1 MVTKGLLVHLDVKHG
16 LDAEVERCLLDAVP
30 AVRAESG
37 TRAWYAVRFGRGE
50 YGIVD
55 AFPDEAARN
64 AHLNGAAVTAL
75 MAKSVA
81 LLNKPPR
88 IEQLEIL
95 ASKLPEAVDAAVD
108 TKGLLLSFKASSGNE
123 DKVIQFLVDARGYV
137 LKEPGT
143 TAWFAIRRENGEYGI
158 FDVFPDNGARFA
170 HLTGHVPRELAKHSL
185 SLLGSMP
192 EMHMLGVQAEIYNAQ
207 AG

>member
-1 MVTKGLLVHLDVKHG
+1 MVTKGLLVHLDAKHG

-37 TRAWYAVRFGRGE
+37 TLAWYAIRFGRGE
-50 YGIVD
+50 YGVFD
-55 AFPDEAARN
+55 AFPDEAART
-64 AHLNGAAVTAL
+64 AHLNGDTVASL

-81 LLNKPPR
+81 LLNQPPR
-88 IEQLEIL
+88 IERLDIL
-95 ASKLPEAVDAAVD
+95 ASKLPVAVDAAVD

-123 DKVIQFLVDARGYV
+123 DKVAQFLTDARSYV
-137 LKEPGT
+137 MEESGT

-158 FDVFPDNGARFA
+158 FDVFPNNGARFS
-170 HLTGHVPRELAKHSL
+170 HLTGHVPRELAKHAM

-192 EMHMLGVQAEIYNAQ
+192 EMHMLGVQAEIYNASRI
-207 AG
+207 

>member
-30 AVRAESG
+30 AVRGESG
-37 TRAWYAVRFGRGE
+37 TRAWYAIRFGRGE

-55 AFPDEAARN
+55 AFPDEAART
-64 AHLNGAAVTAL
+64 AHLNGEAVAAL
-75 MAKSVA
+75 MAKSVS
-81 LLNKPPR
+81 LLNQPPR

-95 ASKLPEAVDAAVD
+95 ASKLPLEVGAAVD

-123 DKVIQFLVDARGYV
+123 DKVAQFLVNARDYV

-143 TAWFAIRRENGEYGI
+143 TAWFAIRRENGDYGI

-170 HLTGHVPRELAKHSL
+170 HLTGHVPRELAKHAV

-192 EMHMLGVQAEIYNAQ
+192 ELHMPGVHAEIYNAQ